1 MRWSSVGFVWPKC
14 AAGWCCVRALARC
27 GSKRERYRACGMT
40 HSMAAVPINNRKKIR
55 TPDTTTRLWF
65 SRKLQDENKKRAL
78 AAAIG
83 AAGLAL
89 DNRRKQDE
97 NRKRAQPG
105 LAGRPFVR
113 RLERLRRNTLLGRLP
128 SPPGFIRGSIIS
140 VLVFASYDF
149 KQPISFP
156 RRILSRHRTPL
167 PAPPSGSPP
176 ERPLNE
182 GGGCES
188 I

>member
-1 MRWSSVGFVWPKC
+1 M
-14 AAGWCCVRALARC
+14 
-27 GSKRERYRACGMT
+27 
-40 HSMAAVPINNRKKIR
+40 
-55 TPDTTTRLWF
+55 PDTTTRLWF

-83 AAGLAL
+83 SAGLAL

-113 RLERLRRNTLLGRLP
+113 RLERLRGNTLLGRLP
-128 SPPGFIRGSIIS
+128 SLPGFIRGSIIS

-149 KQPISFP
+149 PF
-156 RRILSRHRTPL
+156 RSRD
-167 PAPPSGSPP
+167 GF
-176 ERPLNE
+176 
-182 GGGCES
+182 
-188 I
+188 